1 MLINAAFI
9 QNTFSNIS
17 SEVSKLLTLKFGTNG
32 AKVVLILNITTKLK
46 QPNNKP
52 SMMTSSLSQK
62 GT

>member
-46 QPNNKP
+46 TTQR
-52 SMMTSSLSQK
+52 
-62 GT
+62 